1 MTALRVLVWN
11 VMKGEH
17 LAKAGAY
24 VAAVRPDVWLA
35 QEILPRHVAPFE
47 LATDMRCYPAAPATT
62 SPNDNAIFVRPGGRF
77 EVAEEYAHPD
87 GAWHPPAN
95 LAVRDAACRE
105 EPGGRRVSL
114 VSHHLCYFSAD
125 RRLAEAAWC
134 TTLAKPGW
142 LAIIGGDW
150 NSYPSDAGPAA
161 SLWASLLADGNPSR
175 DRALY
180 VNRTFEERGTRHT
193 DDRPDRLLRAAGFV
207 DAARYARDELGQDL
221 AMDPTTGHGD
231 LDRQGGRWRIDRVY
245 VSQELAPAITDV
257 QVGDASTVG
266 ALSDHLP
273 VLLTLDSDKVRAL
286 VRPHTSLTA
295 RAN

>member
-1 MTALRVLVWN
+1 MTELRLLVWN

-17 LAKAGAY
+17 LAEAGAY

-35 QEILPRHVAPFE
+35 QEILPRHVVPFE
-47 LATDMRCYPAAPATT
+47 LATDMRCYPAAAATT
-62 SPNDNAIFVRPGGRF
+62 SPNDNAIFIRPGSWF
-77 EVAEEYAHPD
+77 EAAEEYKHPD

-95 LAVRDAACRE
+95 LAVRDATYRD
-105 EPGGRRVSL
+105 EPGARRISL

-125 RRLAEAAWC
+125 RRLSEAEWC
-134 TTLAKPGW
+134 TTLAKPAW

-150 NSYPSDAGPAA
+150 NSYPSGAGPAP
-161 SLWASLLADGNPSR
+161 SLWASLLEDDNPSR

-180 VNRTFEERGTRHT
+180 VNRTYEESGTRHT

-231 LDRQGGRWRIDRVY
+231 LERQGGQWRIDRVY
-245 VSQELAPAITDV
+245 VSRELAPAITDV
-257 QVGDASTVG
+257 QIGDASTVG

-273 VLLTLDSDKVRAL
+273 VLLTLDTDKARAL
-286 VRPHTSLTA
+286 LQPHGSVTA
-295 RAN
+295 TAN